1 MVALHGGPGYGY
13 ASHGAIIRPVLEGK
27 FCHCYLHTV
36 FLFSETNFTEND
48 SQLDGLW
55 LRESVHVMM
64 MVVMVVMVVVVM
76 LVMVMVVMMVV
87 VMVMASVCG
96 IVDGWLSVGGAR
108 VNGPINPLF
117 SQASLLAGLGCK
129 VIANQAGPVKLTAEL
144 VGLVQWLVV
153 KASTSSTCNTFPS
166 PPR

>member
-1 MVALHGGPGYGY
+1 M
-13 ASHGAIIRPVLEGK
+13 
-27 FCHCYLHTV
+27 
-36 FLFSETNFTEND
+36 
-48 SQLDGLW
+48 
-55 LRESVHVMM
+55 MM
-64 MVVMVVMVVVVM
+64 MV
-76 LVMVMVVMMVV
+76 VMVMVVMMVV